1 MAIMTESTSNI
12 LINASNLHV
21 GGGIQ
26 VAVSF
31 IDSLSRM
38 GNIEKEIHVVVSSE
52 VDFNLQQLQLNPN
65 VFLSYRVIDVYGVST
80 LWSDFGKSLKAYDL
94 IFTVFGPLYLLG
106 YKGIQIT
113 GFAQAWIIYPE
124 NEAALTLSL
133 LERVKTRLKFFI
145 HSLFFSRADKLIVE
159 LEHVRKRLISMGIT
173 TSNKVEVVHNC
184 LSSLYLDVNKWQPLN
199 NNILTKSFSIGFV
212 GRDYLHKNTM
222 IFPQIKKNLF
232 DKYSIDV
239 DFYVTL
245 SDEEWQLKS
254 EDFRRVINNVGVLSV
269 AQCPSFYKEMDAVI
283 FPSLLE
289 CFSAT
294 PLEAM
299 AMGKPL
305 FASDRDFVR
314 DVCGNYALYFDPM
327 NPDSAADII
336 AWYIRNRAGC
346 DQSLLSDA
354 RQYAESFSNAK
365 QRAVDYVAIIQK
377 MI

>member
-21 GGGIQ
+21 GGGVQ

-52 VDFNLQQLQLNPN
+52 VDFNLQQLQLNPS
-65 VFLSYRVIDVYGVST
+65 VFLSYRVIDVYGLNT

-113 GFAQAWIIYPE
+113 GFAQPWIIYPE
-124 NEAALTLSL
+124 NEVALTLSL
-133 LERVKTRLKFFI
+133 LERVKTQLKFFI

-159 LEHVRKRLISMGIT
+159 LEHVRKRLIFMDIA
-173 TSNKVEVVHNC
+173 TSNKIEVVHNC

-199 NNILTKSFSIGFV
+199 NKILTKGFSIGFV
-212 GRDYLHKNTM
+212 GRDYPHKNTV
-222 IFPQIKKNLF
+222 IFPQIKKNLLA
-232 DKYSIDV
+232 KYSIDV

-299 AMGKPL
+299 AMEKPL
-305 FASDRDFVR
+305 FASSRDFVR
-314 DVCGNYALYFDPM
+314 DVCGNHALYFDPM
-327 NPDSAADII
+327 SPDSAADII
-336 AWYIRNRAGC
+336 AWYIKNRAGG